1 MKDKYYT
8 GWNFILNY
16 LVCPEC
22 LIQARGLH
30 NTWFDTT
37 EVAKDIVVDGGRRD
51 RIDSCDSTDIYI
63 FTDISVAWIY
73 PYKYHCIDIFI
84 FLLIV
89 IEINVLLE
97 Y

>member
-8 GWNFILNY
+8 GWNFVLNY

-22 LIQARGLH
+22 LTQARGLH

-37 EVAKDIVVDGGRRD
+37 EVAKDIIVDGGRRD

-73 PYKYHCIDIFI
+73 PDKYHWYFHFVTDSYW
-84 FLLIV
+84 
-89 IEINVLLE
+89 N
-97 Y
+97 